1 MRSVWAI
8 CATGLLAA
16 CPAPRGVSRATT
28 EDRLARIRIAKLEAA
43 RDHGQVGLAQ
53 LVRDG
58 ELTTSSLALRGLGR
72 VNTTEAGRALVAYA
86 GGAEGGAASSALG
99 LASALDEPSL
109 EVTTLRT
116 DALLSAYRSDTEHRV
131 PILEAMGRAGDLRA
145 LPVLAAALGSTDYP
159 VAATAGIALG
169 RFGRR
174 KLALDAVARAALVT
188 ATRSPDRS
196 VRYAATYA
204 LRLEITGE
212 LVAATDAV
220 AAALAARITDED
232 AETRAQAIVGL
243 TKRAEVDAARA
254 PLEHALVDR
263 DWRVAV
269 EAVRA
274 LGGPH
279 GGPAGH
285 AAVVAVVP
293 RWTAQLATDPR
304 AEHVVLEALR
314 TLAPVTDAPTLAP
327 MLRALAVPAAAPP
340 LVRGWIACL
349 ALAARARHADATLA
363 EVGACSRD
371 LPDHLRLPLVAELL
385 GEAVGDAAARRTAL
399 GLLLAH
405 ADVRVR
411 ATALGA
417 LAGMWADGTAD
428 DHEAALATLAAALGA
443 GDAVLAGAA
452 VDAVPELAKH
462 ATADELLALDAALIA
477 RATKEMDPELAAS
490 LLELI
495 GARKIASG
503 LAACRAGLAGHRVR
517 AKAADGCMRAL
528 GEPPP
533 PAPPSYVPPEPAP
546 PPVDVSTV
554 IGKSVRWRLVTT
566 RGEIVIALRPDVAP
580 WAVATIVQLT
590 RAGFYD
596 KHEMH
601 RVVPDFVAQGGDP
614 TETGQGGPG
623 FTLPAEP
630 ATTEDGPGFVTGG
643 VGMAD
648 AGPDSGGSQWFIM
661 HARAPHLDGRY
672 TWVGNVESGLNVSD
686 SLVIGDVVEH
696 ATVEL
701 SDLPARP

>member
-8 CATGLLAA
+8 CATVLLSA

-28 EDRLARIRIAKLEAA
+28 EERLSRIHIAKLEAA

-72 VNTTEAGRALVAYA
+72 VNTSEAGRALVTYA
-86 GGAEGGAASSALG
+86 GGAEGGTASAALG
-99 LASALDEPSL
+99 LASALDEPGL
-109 EVTTLRT
+109 EGTTRRT
-116 DALLSAYRSDTEHRV
+116 DALLSAYLSDAEHRV
-131 PILEAMGRAGDLRA
+131 SILEAMGRAGDLRA
-145 LPVLAAALGSTDYP
+145 LPALATALGSTDHA

-174 KLALDAVARAALVT
+174 KLAVDAVARAALVT
-188 ATRSPDRS
+188 ATRSPDRD

-204 LRLEITGE
+204 LRLEVTGD
-212 LVAATDAV
+212 LVAATDPV
-220 AAALAARITDED
+220 AAALAARVTDED

-243 TKRAEVDAARA
+243 TKRGEVDAARA
-254 PLEHALVDR
+254 ALEHALVDR

-274 LGGPH
+274 LGGAH
-279 GGPAGH
+279 GGAAGH
-285 AAVVAVVP
+285 AAVVAAVP

-304 AEHVVLEALR
+304 AEHVVMEALR
-314 TLAPVTDAPTLAP
+314 TLATVTDAPALLP
-327 MLRALAVPAAAPP
+327 MLHALAVPAAAPS
-340 LVRGWIACL
+340 LVRGWITCL

-363 EVGACSRD
+363 EVGSCSTE
-371 LPDHLRLPLVAELL
+371 LPDHLRLPLVADLL
-385 GEAVGDAAARRTAL
+385 GDAVGDAAARRTAL

-417 LAGMWADGTAD
+417 LGGVWADGTAA
-428 DHEAALATLAAALGA
+428 DHAAALATLAAAIGA
-443 GDAVLAGAA
+443 DDAVLAGSA
-452 VDAVPELAKH
+452 VEAVPELAKH
-462 ATADELLALDAALIA
+462 ATADELLELDAAIIA
-477 RATKEMDPELAAS
+477 RATKETDPELAAS

-495 GARKIASG
+495 GTRKLATG

-533 PAPPSYVPPEPAP
+533 PTPPSYVPPELAP
-546 PPVDVSTV
+546 PPVDVTAV
-554 IGKSVRWRLVTT
+554 IGKSVRWRLATT

-590 RAGFYD
+590 RKGFYD

-630 ATTEDGPGFVTGG
+630 ATSEDGPGFVTGG

-672 TWVGNVESGLNVSD
+672 TWVGNVESGQSAAD
-686 SLVIGDVVEH
+686 SLVIGDVVQR
-696 ATVEL
+696 ATVEIT
-701 SDLPARP
+701 DGPAAR